1 MHCPIDGWEAAEP
14 LSRSSWQQIWSARK
28 VGSTEVTGMLRVVTI
43 PAYAGEAEALRDGGF
58 SEERIKK
65 HIADCAERCLR
76 DGEALMASGSRR
88 MPEIKAVKLRRSGD
102 GDYRLWI
109 LSTYY
114 PTFTKYYEG
123 KRISR
128 GMQKR
133 RKTPRR
139 RTGIR

>member
-76 DGEALMASGSRR
+76 DGEAGDKGGKAAPKRGRGL
-88 MPEIKAVKLRRSGD
+88 PPVDTQYILPDLYEIL
-102 GDYRLWI
+102 
-109 LSTYY
+109 
-114 PTFTKYYEG
+114 
-123 KRISR
+123 
-128 GMQKR
+128 
-133 RKTPRR
+133 
-139 RTGIR
+139 